1 MRGRTHVSEN
11 PVVADPAGVSVLPAM
26 LRPVAHPVRSITL
39 GCLGIVFVLVCGLLI
54 TSSAAWT
61 HGELAILQQVSD
73 HHAPAFDSL
82 SIAIAWLFG
91 TQVGPVLLV
100 GWCVILTFLSKRVT
114 VGATFLVIVGVTWMG
129 NQGMKALVARPRP
142 DRSLLSHPLTI
153 EHSFSFPSGHTC
165 FVAALAIAL
174 IVLFRG
180 SRWQPLVVVI
190 GAACAV
196 IVGASRVYVGV
207 HHPSDVI
214 AALIYACAAAAV
226 IVPLWN
232 RYAVPRLLWLDRP
245 LQRPGPAKSAP

>member
-1 MRGRTHVSEN
+1 MSQAEVPADE
-11 PVVADPAGVSVLPAM
+11 PVLERSAPVQVLPAM
-26 LRPVAHPVRSITL
+26 LRPVAHPVRSVTL
-39 GCLGIVFVLVCGLLI
+39 GGLGIVFVLVCGVLI

-61 HGELAILQQVSD
+61 HGELAILQQVSN
-73 HHAPAFDSL
+73 HHAPAMDGL

-91 TQVGPVLLV
+91 TRVGPVLLV
-100 GWCVILTFLSKRVT
+100 GWCVVLTFLSRRVT
-114 VGATFLVIVGVTWMG
+114 VGATFLVIVGVTWVG
-129 NQGMKALVARPRP
+129 NQGMKALVVRPRP
-142 DRSLLSHPLTI
+142 DQSLLSHPLTI

-180 SRWQPLVVVI
+180 SRWQPLVLVI
-190 GAACAV
+190 GAVCPV

-226 IVPLWN
+226 IVPMWN

-245 LQRPGPAKSAP
+245 LQRPGPAKSAS

>member
-1 MRGRTHVSEN
+1 MTEN
-11 PVVADPAGVSVLPAM
+11 PVVADPTGVQVLPAM
-26 LRPVAHPVRSITL
+26 LRRVAHPVRSITL
-39 GCLGIVFVLVCGLLI
+39 GCLGIFFVLLCGMLI

-61 HGELAILQQVSD
+61 HGELVILQQVSD
-73 HHAPAFDSL
+73 HHAPALDGL

-100 GWCVILTFLSKRVT
+100 GWCVVLTFLSKRVT
-114 VGATFLVIVGVTWMG
+114 VGATFLVIVGVTWIG
-129 NQGMKALVARPRP
+129 NQGLKALVARPRP

-153 EHSFSFPSGHTC
+153 EHSCSFPSGHTC

-180 SRWQPLVVVI
+180 RRWQPLVIVI
-190 GAACAV
+190 GATSAV
-196 IVGASRVYVGV
+196 VVAASRVYVGV

-245 LQRPGPAKSAP
+245 LQRPGPAKSTP